1 MPYSI
6 ENKLVVG
13 ITSTALFDFSLE
25 HQIYE
30 QEGVAAFQHYQ
41 AANRDKIP
49 EPGAALPFIKRL
61 LNLNR
66 IFPEES
72 PVEVVILSR
81 NDPQAGLRMMDAM
94 PHYGL
99 DITRAFF
106 LSGADPYPYMKAVNA
121 CLYLSTNREEVRSAV
136 AEGQPAGYVL
146 PCTTTD
152 DDLDTRTTRLSLA
165 RYLYCRTAAG
175 VARNE
180 DEPAMLVRVETIG
193 PFSHVE
199 VFDLELAAS
208 KRN

>member
-1 MPYSI
+1 MPYPI

-25 HQIYE
+25 HHIYE
-30 QEGVAAFQHYQ
+30 QEGVAAFQRYQ

-49 EPGAALPFIKRL
+49 EPGTAFPFIKRL

-121 CLYLSTNREEVRSAV
+121 CQRARSLV
-136 AEGQPAGYVL
+136 
-146 PCTTTD
+146 
-152 DDLDTRTTRLSLA
+152 
-165 RYLYCRTAAG
+165 
-175 VARNE
+175 
-180 DEPAMLVRVETIG
+180 DEPAKPKSERHRHCGTPACDQPRQPRTNDHCCDHQRRLGRIG
-193 PFSHVE
+193 QPFGPLRRSTESRLQSEGHGNI
-199 VFDLELAAS
+199 ARQRAQHC
-208 KRN
+208 